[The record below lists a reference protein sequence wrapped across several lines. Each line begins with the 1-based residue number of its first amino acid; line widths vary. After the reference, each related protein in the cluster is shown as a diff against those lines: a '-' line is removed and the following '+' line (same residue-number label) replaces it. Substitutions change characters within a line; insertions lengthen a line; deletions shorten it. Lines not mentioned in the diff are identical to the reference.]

1 MNRVYLL
8 IMLIG
13 TFFAAT
19 SQILLK
25 QSADRTYDRPFGDY
39 LNWRGITS
47 YGVYFGILFL
57 NTWCFTKIDMKYGSV
72 VDSCCY
78 VFVML
83 LSCLILK
90 EKVTRRKI
98 IGNLLII
105 CGVLAYT
112 MG

>member
-8 IMLIG
+8 IMLAG
-13 TFFAAT
+13 TFFAAA

-39 LNWRGITS
+39 LNWRVITAYGI
-47 YGVYFGILFL
+47 YFGILFL
-57 NTWCFTKIDMKYGSV
+57 KIDMKYGSV
-72 VDSCCY
+72 VDSCAY

-83 LSCLILK
+83 LSCLVLG
-90 EKVTRRKI
+90 EKITRRKI

-105 CGVLAYT
+105 CGVLVYT
-112 MG
+112 IG

>member
-8 IMLIG
+8 IMLAG
-13 TFFAAT
+13 TFFAAA

-39 LNWRGITS
+39 LNWRVITAYGI
-47 YGVYFGILFL
+47 YFGILFL
-57 NTWCFTKIDMKYGSV
+57 NTWCFAKIDMKYGSV
-72 VDSCCY
+72 VDSCAY

-83 LSCLILK
+83 LSCLVLG
-90 EKVTRRKI
+90 EKITRRKI

-105 CGVLAYT
+105 CGVLVYT
-112 MG
+112 IG